1 MKSVVN
7 SFNFCSSERHITMET
22 LHQSTK
28 DQLKSIIERVE
39 RLEEEKAALSTDIK
53 EVFAEAK
60 SNGFDVKALRAII
73 RMRKKGDDER
83 TEEEMILATY
93 MQALDMLPLF
103 AAASEE
109 RRAA

>member
-1 MKSVVN
+1 M
-7 SFNFCSSERHITMET
+7 TA

-39 RLEEEKAALSTDIK
+39 RLEEEKAALSADIK
-53 EVFAEAK
+53 SVYAEAN

-73 RMRKKGDDER
+73 RIRKQDGDKR

-109 RRAA
+109 RKAA

>member
-1 MKSVVN
+1 M
-7 SFNFCSSERHITMET
+7 TT
-22 LHQSTK
+22 LHKSTK

-39 RLEEEKAALSTDIK
+39 RLEEEKAALSIDIR

-60 SNGFDVKALRAII
+60 SNGFDVKILKRIIAL
-73 RMRKKGDDER
+73 RKKGDEDR
-83 TEEEMILATY
+83 LEEEAVLATY